1 MQNRLAMIEFVKQ
14 LLLDKLPVNY
24 YYHNFAHAQYVLKK
38 VTEIGRQENCSKK
51 DLSLL
56 KTAALWHDVG
66 FINKNIGHEEEGCLF
81 VKKYLP
87 DFGYSNSEIEIICG
101 LIVATK
107 IPQSPKTKL
116 EQIIADADLAYLG
129 FRGAHSKAKLLFKE
143 MQCLNPTL
151 SEEEFIDIQ
160 ISFLQNHN
168 YFTAY
173 CQNKT
178 TLGKLEY
185 LKSLMNKIPS
195 YKLALK

>member
-1 MQNRLAMIEFVKQ
+1 MFEFVKQ

-38 VTEIGRQENCSKK
+38 VTEIGRQENCSKN

-66 FINKNIGHEEEGCLF
+66 FINKNIGHEEEGCLI

-87 DFGYSNSEIEIICG
+87 DYSYTNSEIEIICG
-101 LIVATK
+101 LIMATK
-107 IPQSPKTKL
+107 IPQSPNTKL

-143 MQCLNPTL
+143 MQSLNPTL

>member
-1 MQNRLAMIEFVKQ
+1 MQNKLAMIEFVKQ

-24 YYHNFAHAQYVLKK
+24 YYHNFTHAQYVLKK
-38 VTEIGRQENCSKK
+38 TTEIGRQENCSKK

-66 FINKNIGHEEEGCLF
+66 FINKNIGHEEEGCLI

-87 DFGYSNSEIEIICG
+87 DYSYTNSEIEIICG
-101 LIVATK
+101 LIMATK
-107 IPQSPKTKL
+107 IPQSPNTKL

-129 FRGAHSKAKLLFKE
+129 ARGAHSKAKLLFKE
-143 MQCLNPTL
+143 MQSLNPTL

-160 ISFLQNHN
+160 ISFLQNHR

-178 TLGKLEY
+178 TIGKLEY
-185 LKSLMNKIPS
+185 LKSLMIKIPS